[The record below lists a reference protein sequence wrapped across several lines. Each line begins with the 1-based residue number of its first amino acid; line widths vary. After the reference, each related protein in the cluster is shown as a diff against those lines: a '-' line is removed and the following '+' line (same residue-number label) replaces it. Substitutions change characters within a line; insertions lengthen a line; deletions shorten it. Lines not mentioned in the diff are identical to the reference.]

1 MEFFNTWWIY
11 ALVVVIFL
19 YVIAQS
25 VTALIKAVRQARR
38 LGFSKVQI
46 REVISSSAIFSIAP
60 SIAILISLTIL
71 SKVFGPWVAGLRL
84 GTLGAYTYELPAAL
98 NVIEGAFHADING
111 ILTGEMVVTALW
123 VMTLGCVPPLLLVP
137 FFYKSISKRFESIK
151 EKNTEWKDI
160 LMDAL
165 FLGMISAFVGYVVA
179 PITPDNGSPYISI
192 TAILVLISS
201 AVLII
206 ILGLLSKKKG
216 FLWLKNYALPL
227 SMVLSMALAI
237 AFASWGLR

>member
-1 MEFFNTWWIY
+1 MDFFNTWWIY

-98 NVIEGAFHADING
+98 NVIDIYSHLN
-111 ILTGEMVVTALW
+111 IDLCVMKIFPIFLPNNNSYKVVNAH
-123 VMTLGCVPPLLLVP
+123 
-137 FFYKSISKRFESIK
+137 
-151 EKNTEWKDI
+151 
-160 LMDAL
+160 
-165 FLGMISAFVGYVVA
+165 
-179 PITPDNGSPYISI
+179 GS
-192 TAILVLISS
+192 
-201 AVLII
+201 
-206 ILGLLSKKKG
+206 
-216 FLWLKNYALPL
+216 F
-227 SMVLSMALAI
+227 M
-237 AFASWGLR
+237 